1 MIDSSEHIREP
12 PKMVGFD
19 LEKGRD
25 LVWAASERKT
35 IWTTPGG
42 TGYRLDIG
50 KHRELQAVVEI
61 CDKQFPSAIDEIE
74 RLREIIDSPTEE
86 ESWKAGYGLFLCAA
100 RKWHDAYRKAHNSN
114 LLRKQEIER
123 LRALRS
129 DIITA
134 INRPKTT
141 SDNGLL
147 LYIRD
152 EVDYNIRQ
160 AAKIQA
166 LEGMLMEERAKNLN
180 PTNTQWDRLPEE
192 DRPDRLFPA
201 TIIKG
206 KTSLRELARQ
216 QLIEEGKIGPDA
228 DTKPHCWQV
237 TDERIRGLKSILC
250 ELALCDADE
259 YVQERDG
266 TVLLAML
273 DEVSAEGK
281 TWQ

>member
-61 CDKQFPSAIDEIE
+61 CDKQFPSAID
-74 RLREIIDSPTEE
+74 
-86 ESWKAGYGLFLCAA
+86 
-100 RKWHDAYRKAHNSN
+100 
-114 LLRKQEIER
+114 EIER

-228 DTKPHCWQV
+228 DAKPHCWQV

-273 DEVSAEGK
+273 DEVSVEGK